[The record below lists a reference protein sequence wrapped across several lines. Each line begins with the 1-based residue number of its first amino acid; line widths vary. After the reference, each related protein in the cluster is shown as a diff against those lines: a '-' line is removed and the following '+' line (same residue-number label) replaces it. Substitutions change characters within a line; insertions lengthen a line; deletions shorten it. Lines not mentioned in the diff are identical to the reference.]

1 MTERARSLIG
11 LFLVAIGAALFAVA
25 FRSSLALVY
34 RVAYGAQDVVG
45 AMTGLPA
52 WLRVIVPVGGGLVA
66 GLIASL
72 RPTQGV
78 SNVMEAVALGK
89 VHLSF
94 RTTLSRVTAS
104 WSAIATGL
112 SIGREGPLIEF
123 GGTLGATVGRV
134 MGTSLDRTR
143 VLVAAGTAAGFAAAY
158 NTPFAAVLFVLET
171 IVGIAAL
178 EAMLPTMAAAV
189 MATALTRA
197 VVGGGADLRSAIVR
211 APIPCGACVVCGIGP
226 ARRARG
232 FWLQEHAR
240 PVRALARAPS
250 DPATSARDIGWPP
263 RWRDC
268 RVGA

>member
-1 MTERARSLIG
+1 MPERARSLIG

-25 FRSSLALVY
+25 FRSSLTLVY

-52 WLRVIVPVGGGLVA
+52 WMRMIVPVGGGLVA

-89 VHLSF
+89 VRLSL
-94 RTTLSRVTAS
+94 RTTAVPGRRPGARSPA
-104 WSAIATGL
+104 GM

-178 EAMLPTMAAAV
+178 
-189 MATALTRA
+189 
-197 VVGGGADLRSAIVR
+197 GS
-211 APIPCGACVVCGIGP
+211 
-226 ARRARG
+226 
-232 FWLQEHAR
+232 
-240 PVRALARAPS
+240 
-250 DPATSARDIGWPP
+250 
-263 RWRDC
+263 
-268 RVGA
+268 